1 MGICE
6 VASLER
12 TAGQISTADG
22 NQARLLATAVAVPA
36 FTAGVGC
43 LLWAAIFA
51 GAGEQ
56 LRYAGVGA
64 ILLFAAAGLS
74 HFMTNDI
81 EKIRRR

>member
-1 MGICE
+1 

-12 TAGQISTADG
+12 TAVQISTADG
-22 NQARLLATAVAVPA
+22 NQARLLATAVAA
-36 FTAGVGC
+36 FAAGVGC

-56 LRYAGVGA
+56 PRYAGVGA
-64 ILLFAAAGLS
+64 ILLFAVAGLS